1 MISAEKI
8 PNNVGLSGNKR
19 LQRAL
24 EHWQPQYIQ
33 WWKEMGPQG
42 FQDYHQ
48 VYVRTAVSVD
58 PSGWAHFE
66 YVKLPEYRW
75 GIFLAD
81 PVHDRRIGFGDFF
94 GQPVWQE
101 VPGEFRNQLRRLIV
115 TQGDTEPASVE
126 QQRWL
131 GQRCPSMYDLRNLF
145 QVNVEEGRHLWAM
158 VYLLH
163 SYFGRDGRD
172 EAEELLARQSG
183 NRDKPRIL
191 DAFNEPI
198 ENWLDFF
205 MFTMFTDRDGKSQ
218 LLSLSESSLDPLSR
232 TTRFM
237 LTEEAHHMF
246 VGETGIA
253 RIIERT
259 CQLLSNAGYSE
270 DVRRLG
276 GIDLPT
282 IQKFINLWFS
292 LSLDLHGNEVSTNAA
307 AYFGNGLKGRAQ
319 EEKWTDHH
327 VTEAFYELDVPADR
341 GLERKAVPMRAA
353 MNEVLRDWYVS
364 DCEAGVQRWNKI
376 FERHSMSDRLHLPDR
391 KFNRGIGMFSS
402 LHYDPLGAPVS
413 EAEWQRRRQEWL
425 PGPSDREYLLS
436 IMATPVYEPGK
447 FANYIAP
454 PIRGINR
461 QPVNFE
467 VRSYRSLIT
476 NQRHSPH

>member
-1 MISAEKI
+1 MLSAERI
-8 PNNVGLSGNKR
+8 PNNVDLSGNKR

-24 EHWQPQYIQ
+24 EHWQPQYLK
-33 WWKEMGPQG
+33 WWKDMGPQG

-48 VYVRTAVSVD
+48 VYVRTAISVD
-58 PSGWAHFE
+58 PKGWAHFE

-81 PVHDRRIGFGDFF
+81 PVADRRIGFGDFF

-101 VPGEFRNQLRRLIV
+101 VPGEFRNQLRRLVV

-131 GQRCPSMYDLRNLF
+131 GQRCPSLYDLRNLF

-172 EAEELLARQSG
+172 EAEELLERQSG

-191 DAFNEPI
+191 EAFNEPI

-218 LLSLSESSLDPLSR
+218 LMSLSESSLDPLSR

-246 VGETGIA
+246 VGETGVA
-253 RIIERT
+253 RILERT
-259 CQLLSNAGYSE
+259 CELMKQSGFAE
-270 DVRRLG
+270 DVRKLG

-282 IQKFINLWFS
+282 IQKHINLWVS
-292 LSLDLHGNEVSTNAA
+292 LSLDLHGGEVSTNAA
-307 AYFGNGLKGRAQ
+307 NYFANGLKGRAQ
-319 EEKWTDHH
+319 EDRYEDHT
-327 VTEAFYELDVPADR
+327 VSDTYYQ
-341 GLERKAVPMRAA
+341 LETVEDGRVLAKEVAMRTA
-353 MNEVLRDWYVS
+353 MNEVLRDWYVK
-364 DCEAGVQRWNKI
+364 DCQGGITRWNRI
-376 FERHSMSDRLHLPDR
+376 LEQHGLSDRLRLPDR
-391 KFNRGIGMFSS
+391 KFNRHIGQFRGF
-402 LHYDPLGAPVS
+402 HFDPYGQPLSAD
-413 EAEWQRRRQEWL
+413 EWERRKHEWL
-425 PGPSDREYLLS
+425 PSPADKAYLLS
-436 IMATPVYEPGK
+436 IQNEPVYEPGK

-454 PIRGINR
+454 PRRGING
-461 QPVNFE
+461 QPINFE
-467 VRSYRSLIT
+467 YVRT
-476 NQRHSPH
+476 EM

>member
-1 MISAEKI
+1 MISSEKI
-8 PNNVGLSGNKR
+8 PNNVDLHMNKR

-33 WWKEMGPQG
+33 WWHDMGPQG
-42 FQDYHQ
+42 FQHYHQ
-48 VYVRTAVSVD
+48 VFVRTAVSVD
-58 PSGWAHFE
+58 AAGWAHFE
-66 YVKLPEYRW
+66 YVRLPEYRW

-81 PVHDRRIGFGDFF
+81 PVVNRTIGFGDLL

-131 GQRCPSMYDLRNLF
+131 GHRCPSLYDMRNLF

-183 NRDKPRIL
+183 TRDKPRIL

-198 ENWLDFF
+198 DTWLDFF

-232 TTRFM
+232 TTRFK

-246 VGETGIA
+246 VGETGVA

-259 CQLLSNAGYSE
+259 AQLMRETGFSE

-276 GIDLPT
+276 GIDLPM
-282 IQKFINLWFS
+282 IQRFINLWFS
-292 LSLDLHGNEVSTNAA
+292 LSLDLHGNEISTNAA
-307 AYFGNGLKGRAQ
+307 AYFANGLKGRAE
-319 EEKWTDHH
+319 EEKWDEHRVVEDLYRLETVRDGQV
-327 VTEAFYELDVPADR
+327 VTVDIPTR
-341 GLERKAVPMRAA
+341 NA
-353 MNEVLRDWYVS
+353 MNEVLRDWYVG
-364 DCEAGVQRWNKI
+364 DCQAGVDRWNKI
-376 FERHSMSDRLHLPDR
+376 LERQGLSDRLRLPDR
-391 KFNRGIGMFSS
+391 KFNRGIGQFSGF
-402 LHYDPLGAPVS
+402 HFDPHGRFLS
-413 EAEWQRRRQEWL
+413 DEEWARRKGEWL
-425 PGPSDREYLLS
+425 PAPADREYLLS
-436 IMATPVYEPGK
+436 IMNAPIYEAGV

-454 PIRGINR
+454 PARGVKGRPI
-461 QPVNFE
+461 NFE
-467 VRSYRSLIT
+467 YMRT
-476 NQRHSPH
+476 EA